1 MQGMNAVLRWL
12 PLCAK
17 LSCASRRLA
26 SLLLNAHLVSH
37 LVTKI
42 ISCVCSGEVRG
53 CAQFVIVLFLFSSVV
68 VLVPTDNF

>member
-42 ISCVCSGEVRG
+42 IICVCSG
-53 CAQFVIVLFLFSSVV
+53 
-68 VLVPTDNF
+68 